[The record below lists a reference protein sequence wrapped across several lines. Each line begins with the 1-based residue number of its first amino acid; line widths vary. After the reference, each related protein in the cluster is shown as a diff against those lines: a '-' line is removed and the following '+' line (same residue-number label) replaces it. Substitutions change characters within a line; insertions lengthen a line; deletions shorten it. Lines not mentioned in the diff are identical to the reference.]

1 MIISKTPLR
10 ISFFSGGSDLPSFYT
25 KKSGAALSVT
35 IDKYIYVMVHGKP
48 QASNFVTAFDTIED
62 FENLDGMTHD
72 ITRETLKHFNIETP
86 LHVTSV
92 SDIPSRGSGLG
103 SSSAFTVG
111 LINCIQETTDKKKLA
126 ELACVIEMER
136 CEYPIGKQD
145 QYAASTGGIN
155 LFGFTK
161 SEVTNTPLNI
171 NHETLQTLQ
180 DNLILVYSGIGR
192 SANMILSA
200 QSKLMDDEVK
210 FNLVLNGRNKAIT
223 AADMLIKG
231 DVDSFGDLL
240 HLAWIDKKQITK
252 EISNS
257 KIDHIYTTAINNGAI
272 GGKVLGAG
280 GGGFLL
286 FYCPKQDQEKVIS
299 SLMSETECR
308 VYDFKFTSEG
318 SKIIYTEEQKING

>member
-35 IDKYIYVMVHGKP
+35 IDKYIYVMAHEKP
-48 QASNFVTAFDTIED
+48 NAGSFITAFDQVEN
-62 FENLDGMTHD
+62 FESLDAMTHD
-72 ITRETLKHFNIETP
+72 ITRETLKYFDIKTP
-86 LHVTSV
+86 THVTSI

-126 ELACVIEMER
+126 ELACTIEMER
-136 CEYPIGKQD
+136 CGYPIGKQD
-145 QYAASTGGIN
+145 QYAAATGGLN

-161 SEVTNTPLNI
+161 NDVTNTPLNI
-171 NHETLQTLQ
+171 DAETLEKLQ
-180 DNLILVYSGIGR
+180 ENLILVYSGIGR
-192 SANMILSA
+192 SANRILSE
-200 QSKLMDDEVK
+200 QSKLMDDEAK

-223 AADMLIKG
+223 AADMLMNG
-231 DVDSFGDLL
+231 DIDSFGDLL
-240 HLAWIDKKQITK
+240 HLAWMDKKQITK

-257 KIDHIYTTAINNGAI
+257 RIDQIYTNAIDNGAL

-286 FYCPKQDQEKVIS
+286 FYCPKQDQEKVINA
-299 SLMSETECR
+299 LLTENDCR
-308 VYDFKFTSEG
+308 VYDFKFTYEG
-318 SKIIYTEEQKING
+318 SKLIYKEDKN

>member
-35 IDKYIYVMVHGKP
+35 IDKYIYVMAHEKP
-48 QASNFVTAFDTIED
+48 NAGSFITAFDQVEN
-62 FENLDGMTHD
+62 FESLDAMTHD
-72 ITRETLKHFNIETP
+72 ITRETLKYFNITTP
-86 LHVTSV
+86 THVTSV

-126 ELACVIEMER
+126 GLACTIEMER
-136 CEYPIGKQD
+136 CGYPIGKQD
-145 QYAASTGGIN
+145 QYAAATGGLN

-161 SEVTNTPLNI
+161 NDVTNTPLNI
-171 NHETLQTLQ
+171 DAETLEKLQ
-180 DNLILVYSGIGR
+180 ENLILVYSGIGR
-192 SANMILSA
+192 SANRILSE
-200 QSKLMDDEVK
+200 QSKLMDDEAK
-210 FNLVLNGRNKAIT
+210 FNLVLNGRNKAIA
-223 AADMLIKG
+223 AADMLMNG
-231 DVDSFGDLL
+231 DIDSFGDLL
-240 HLAWIDKKQITK
+240 HLAWMDKKQITK

-257 KIDHIYTTAINNGAI
+257 RIDQIYTNAIDNGAL

-299 SLMSETECR
+299 ALSTDNDCR
-308 VYDFKFTSEG
+308 VYDFRFTYEG
-318 SKIIYTEEQKING
+318 SKLIYTEDQKIND